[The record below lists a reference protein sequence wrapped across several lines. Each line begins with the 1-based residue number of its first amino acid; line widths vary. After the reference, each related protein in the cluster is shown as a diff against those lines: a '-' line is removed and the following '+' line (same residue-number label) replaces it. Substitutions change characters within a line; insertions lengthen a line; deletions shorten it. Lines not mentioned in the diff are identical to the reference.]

1 MRRWYDEANC
11 CTLQIGLS
19 AGLECFFHL
28 VVRGWETDA
37 TRNDAICGG
46 QGRPKKIIR
55 DNKECVIRYI
65 MTYDEV
71 V

>member
-1 MRRWYDEANC
+1 MFPSFSGARV
-11 CTLQIGLS
+11 G
-19 AGLECFFHL
+19 
-28 VVRGWETDA
+28 TDA